1 MDALIAVSG
10 HVFVEIESCG
20 KNYAAC
26 FIGTS
31 IKLTC
36 RIFVI
41 FCGAL
46 MIRFFPRTD
55 TRFAI
60 EQGQYLT

>member
-1 MDALIAVSG
+1 MDALNAVSG
-10 HVFVEIESCG
+10 HVFVEIESYG

-36 RIFVI
+36 CIFVN
-41 FCGAL
+41 FCGEL
-46 MIRFFPRTD
+46 MIRFFPGTD

-60 EQGQYLT
+60 ERGQYLT